1 MIGTFLL
8 ALLLLGIIAFFASD
22 ARVLLI
28 DMEKTEILPLVFMV
42 KWLLWIGT
50 IFWAYKRFAK
60 ISRTQKPKQ
69 APIAETNLENHDP
82 KSKSASI
89 IAQAKMRKQGRK
101 QKI

>member
-28 DMEKTEILPLVFMV
+28 DMEKTEILPLVFMG

-69 APIAETNLENHDP
+69 APIVETNLENHNP